1 MKLKVCGMRD
11 SQNIRE
17 LLLLNPD
24 YMGFIFYEKSPRN
37 VGEVLDDVL
46 LKSFPE
52 SVQKV
57 GVFVNASLDFVK
69 EKVARYGLQLVQL
82 HGDESPAYVADL
94 FAVGIRVMKVFSV
107 GDEFDFKQLG
117 QYNPFVEYFL
127 FDTKGK
133 ARGGNGEVF
142 NWELLK
148 GYDQKIPF
156 FLSGGIDL
164 ENVDEL
170 EKLETMNIHAIDV
183 NSKFELEPGLKSIEK
198 VEKVENEIIKR
209 HRECAKRS
217 GKKFVIAIRE
227 IASFAHRLSSDERLA
242 MSYHNKMS
250 KEETYRISTDKSRLD
265 LGVLHGFLT
274 NSYWSPGIPRET
286 VQKGY

>member
-198 VEKVENEIIKR
+198 VEK
-209 HRECAKRS
+209 
-217 GKKFVIAIRE
+217 
-227 IASFAHRLSSDERLA
+227 L
-242 MSYHNKMS
+242 KM
-250 KEETYRISTDKSRLD
+250 KL
-265 LGVLHGFLT
+265 
-274 NSYWSPGIPRET
+274 
-286 VQKGY
+286 

>member
-1 MKLKVCGMRD
+1 MKLKVCGMRE

-17 LLLLNPD
+17 LLMLNPD

-37 VGEVLDDVL
+37 VGEVLDESL
-46 LKSFPE
+46 LKSFPQ

-69 EKVARYGLQLVQL
+69 DKVTKYALDLVQL

-107 GDEFDFKQLG
+107 GNEFDFKQSG

-148 GYDQKIPF
+148 DYDQEVPF

-164 ENVDEL
+164 DNMSDLKSL
-170 EKLETMNIHAIDV
+170 EGMNIHAIDV
-183 NSKFELEPGLKSIEK
+183 NSKFELEPGLKDIEMVRVLSK
-198 VEKVENEIIKR
+198 Q
-209 HRECAKRS
+209 
-217 GKKFVIAIRE
+217 IR
-227 IASFAHRLSSDERLA
+227 
-242 MSYHNKMS
+242 
-250 KEETYRISTDKSRLD
+250 
-265 LGVLHGFLT
+265 
-274 NSYWSPGIPRET
+274 
-286 VQKGY
+286 